1 MYDSDCARGG
11 DRQLRL
17 LIKWNCFSGTYAV
30 PSMVSPTVLAH
41 HYGQSL
47 QMDMMELYR
56 MIVFAALLKNLFTIR
71 DSSSHQAD
79 SPVFPDDAYSVS
91 AFMSLSIPIPV
102 QISPKGAH

>member
-1 MYDSDCARGG
+1 
-11 DRQLRL
+11 
-17 LIKWNCFSGTYAV
+17 
-30 PSMVSPTVLAH
+30 MVSPTVLAH

-91 AFMSLSIPIPV
+91 AFMSLSIPV